1 MHQPEHLTL
10 AQAADRIGVSRWTV
24 RRWVNS
30 GKLQAIHPGG
40 GTNPMLVTAASVDA
54 IVSNLEAVSS

>member
-1 MHQPEHLTL
+1 MHQPEHMTL

-24 RRWVNS
+24 RRWVND

-40 GTNPMLVTAASVDA
+40 GTNPILVTAESVDA
-54 IVSNLEAVSS
+54 LAADLKAVSS